1 MNKRSPQNTVRA
13 AYSYKVQKNNEWCT
27 IWQLQYR
34 QIAGHQIHLQLVLQ
48 SVPVRHTSTIC
59 QLLAKHK
66 KNRCQIKQ
74 CHQANLINKTTLCV
88 VVMGD
93 VTGLFASRELWGKKT
108 YRKLIYLC
116 VAYMQIDTKARP
128 IVSFLKAKLASQPSG
143 FHISKGLYVNVT
155 ISQHNVD
162 ITANLHNYRQ

>member
-1 MNKRSPQNTVRA
+1 MMYNLATSISTNSRTSNSPPI
-13 AYSYKVQKNNEWCT
+13 SFT
-27 IWQLQYR
+27 ISPC
-34 QIAGHQIHLQLVLQ
+34 AT
-48 SVPVRHTSTIC
+48 HTSTIC

-93 VTGLFASRELWGKKT
+93 VTGLFASRELGGEKT

-143 FHISKGLYVNVT
+143 FHISKGLYVNIT